1 VISSLISRSSAG
13 AFAFGGLLMLFAPD
27 LLLSALIP
35 GFPPS
40 GLWLGQLL
48 GAAWLGL
55 AWMNWVNRTVLIGGI
70 YARAV
75 VGANAVCYFVGATS
89 LLTLAARGA
98 QPAGLPFTACGQRQ
112 LGPRGVSAGRRP
124 GGLPVPQQYQ
134 LSHGTESASNR
145 PCGTWGCLLRRYRIP
160 AEQVDHAKIALY
172 RLLDEFT

>member
-1 VISSLISRSSAG
+1 MISSLISRSSAG

-98 QPAGLPFTACGQRQ
+98 QPAGLWLLEGPM
-112 LGPRGVSAGRRP
+112 LGFALLYGWLLLRGPIARDLAALARP
-124 GGLPVPQQYQ
+124 GGA
-134 LSHGTESASNR
+134 AS
-145 PCGTWGCLLRRYRIP
+145 
-160 AEQVDHAKIALY
+160 
-172 RLLDEFT
+172 